1 MTRPTHPLLSS
12 PQFWDALHAGVKSIA
27 PELTVP
33 PPDARI
39 GAALALLKDGPT
51 GPELIL
57 TRRRRDLRAHPG
69 QIAFPGGRVDPGETL
84 VEAALREAREEVG
97 LDPDTVDV
105 VGVGEVLYIPPSRF
119 WLVPVVARWNAPHPL
134 DPSPW
139 EVDAVLDV
147 PLATLLDTR
156 TQRFVPLSVNG
167 SSWAWDLGG
176 DMLWGAT
183 ALAVTGLLDRVLPDW
198 ANGRA
203 PEDLPKEREV
213 APWNAVPRMTR
224 ETRLKGNV
232 AERDASDVPHVTAA
246 QMRQVRQW
254 MNTRGVTTEALS
266 ENGARGV
273 VSAIRHLTGA
283 GLNQMAIT
291 VLAGPSRNG
300 AVGLATARLCATA
313 GAHVDV
319 RLLGEPFAYDREGLR
334 DAGITV
340 IDTDTAGFASAPPP
354 GTVVVDAVLGVGAIP
369 PLHGVAE
376 AAALWMRRY
385 APRVVAVDLPSGISA
400 DFGLRGACITADV
413 TVAMG
418 LPKHGFVP
426 RIVHP
431 FLGELL
437 LADLGIPPRAW
448 QACGVDAASLDTL
461 YADASLVRLT
471 GETVVPD
478 AGTPDQGVWNRP
490 AR

>member
-1 MTRPTHPLLSS
+1 MTVERYGQLSS
-12 PQFWDALHAGVKSIA
+12 EEFFAALVGVLKDLDAT
-27 PELTVP
+27 LTTP

-39 GAALALLKDGPT
+39 GAALVLFKDGPN

-84 VEAALREAREEVG
+84 VAAALREAREEVG
-97 LDPDTVDV
+97 LNPDSVDV
-105 VGVGEVLYIPPSRF
+105 LGVGEVLYIPPSRF
-119 WLVPVVARWNAPHPL
+119 WLVPVVARWQEPHLL

-147 PLATLLDTR
+147 SLKLLLDPR
-156 TQRFVPLSVNG
+156 KQRYVPLSVNG

-183 ALAVTGLLDRVLPDW
+183 ALAVTGLLDRVLPGW
-198 ANGRA
+198 HGGRA
-203 PEDLPKEREV
+203 PEDLGPDHEV
-213 APWNAVPRMTR
+213 APWDSVPTVARAS
-224 ETRLKGNV
+224 RLTGDV
-232 AERDASDVPHVTAA
+232 AERPAAQVPHVTAA
-246 QMRQVRQW
+246 QMRAVRQW
-254 MNTRGVTTEALS
+254 LAKRGVGTATLS

-273 VSAIRHLTGA
+273 VSAIRHLTGRSLE
-283 GLNQMAIT
+283 GMQVT

-300 AVGLATARLCATA
+300 AVGLAAARQCAAA
-313 GAHVDV
+313 GADVEV
-319 RLLGEPFAYDREGLR
+319 RLLGAAF
-334 DAGITV
+334 
-340 IDTDTAGFASAPPP
+340 DTDLSVFADTGIAVTPTTAADFVSAAPP
-354 GTVVVDAVLGVGAIP
+354 GQVVVDAVLGIGAIP

-400 DFGLRGACITADV
+400 DHGLYGACITADV
-413 TVAMG
+413 TVALG
-418 LPKHGFVP
+418 LPKVGFTP

-437 LADLGIPPRAW
+437 VCDLGIPAAAW
-448 QACGVDAASLDTL
+448 AAVGVDAAVLSSLF
-461 YADASLVRLT
+461 ADASLVRLT
-471 GETVVPD
+471 GETVVSD
-478 AGTPDQGVWNRP
+478 AGTPDQGVWNR
-490 AR
+490 